1 MRSPPRTSRRLP
13 RALAIAV
20 PTVALLAA
28 AACGSTDD
36 AAAPPT
42 ATEVAPAAV
51 SSQQPGAADKGTVSA
66 NRLAVATAGRAAQAA
81 LAKCQADGLGYV
93 TVSVVDRFG
102 NVQAMLR
109 GDNAAQHTVEA
120 SRAKGYTAAAFGAN
134 TSHLAGRA
142 KGDGPT
148 VADLPGTLFLPGG
161 VTVNVGNASI
171 AGIGVGGAPDGNA
184 DQACAAAGLAEIAGS
199 VQ

>member
-1 MRSPPRTSRRLP
+1 MTTARRLS
-13 RALAIAV
+13 RILAITV
-20 PTVALLAA
+20 PAVALFAA

-36 AAAPPT
+36 T
-42 ATEVAPAAV
+42 ASATPVATAAV
-51 SSQQPGAADKGTVSA
+51 SAQQQPDGAADKGTVTA
-66 NRLAVATAGRAAQAA
+66 NRLSVAAAGRAAQAA
-81 LAKCQADGLGYV
+81 LAKCQADGLGFV
-93 TVSVVDRFG
+93 TVSVVDRAG

-120 SRAKGYTAAAFGAN
+120 SQEKGYTAAAFGAN
-134 TSHLAGRA
+134 TSDLVARA

-161 VTVNVGNASI
+161 VTVKVGNASI

-184 DQACAAAGLAEIAGS
+184 DQACAAAGLAAIEGS
-199 VQ
+199 LK

>member
-1 MRSPPRTSRRLP
+1 MNVSRRLP
-13 RALAIAV
+13 RALAITV
-20 PTVALLAA
+20 PAVALLAA
-28 AACGSTDD
+28 TACGSTDD
-36 AAAPPT
+36 AAAAST
-42 ATEVAPAAV
+42 TVEVAPAAM
-51 SSQQPGAADKGTVSA
+51 SSQQPGDAEKGTVSV
-66 NRLAVATAGRAAQAA
+66 NRLSVATAGRAAQAA
-81 LAKCQADGLGYV
+81 LAKCQADGLGFV

-120 SRAKGYTAAAFGAN
+120 SREKGYTAAAFGAN
-134 TSHLAGRA
+134 TSDLASRA

-161 VTVNVGNASI
+161 VSVKVGNASI
-171 AGIGVGGAPDGNA
+171 AGIGVGGAPDANA

-199 VQ
+199 LK